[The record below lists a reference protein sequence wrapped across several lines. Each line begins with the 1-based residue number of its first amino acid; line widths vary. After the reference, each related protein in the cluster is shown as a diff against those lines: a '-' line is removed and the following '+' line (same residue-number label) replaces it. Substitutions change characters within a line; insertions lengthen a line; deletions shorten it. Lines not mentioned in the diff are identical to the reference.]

1 MCGGSLN
8 FFIEEN
14 MMTTI
19 PISVC
24 IIAKNEEKHIAE
36 CLKRLHPYNME
47 LVVADTGSTD
57 ATKELARQY
66 ADKVLDVTW
75 TDSFSDARNS
85 CAAQAS
91 NNWILAID
99 CDEYVTQADMDA
111 LKAAICAYPKHRGSL
126 RIHNL
131 VAGNDAQI
139 TYVTDDVPRLYDRRY
154 YEFANPIHEQ
164 IVPKNLSKEM
174 TEAPCFPLPIE
185 VIHYGYA
192 LPPAKMKQKQER
204 NLKLLYHQLA
214 TQGENPY
221 ICFQIAQSELV
232 LNNYEN
238 AIRYYEKG
246 LNYNPSRT
254 LTYVQYMIEGLAKA
268 YVCAGYRQKALA
280 LMARYE
286 PECGESAKYA
296 YYYANV
302 LMDNQEPLK
311 ALMKYVKATVAPDAK
326 TLGDEL
332 ANCYR
337 HIVELYHRF
346 GEDELCAFFQQKYE
360 ECLQQ
365 RAQMIGESGIFT
377 Y

>member
-1 MCGGSLN
+1 
-8 FFIEEN
+8 
-14 MMTTI
+14 MTTI

-36 CLKRLHPYNME
+36 CLKRLRPYNME
-47 LVVADTGSTD
+47 LIVADTGSTD
-57 ATKELARQY
+57 ATKELAQQY
-66 ADKVLDVTW
+66 ADKVFDVMW

-111 LKAAICAYPKHRGSL
+111 LNAAICAYPKHIGSL

-131 VAGNDAQI
+131 VIRPDAQM
-139 TYVTDDVPRLYDRRY
+139 TYATDDVPRLYDRRY
-154 YEFANPIHEQ
+154 YHFTNPIHEQ
-164 IVPKNLSKEM
+164 LVPKSQSKKKEQL
-174 TEAPCFPLPIE
+174 PHFPLPIG
-185 VIHYGYA
+185 VVHYGYA
-192 LPPAKMKQKQER
+192 LSPDEMRQKQER

-214 TQGENPY
+214 SQGETPY

-232 LNNYEN
+232 LDHYEN

-280 LMARYE
+280 LMAHYE
-286 PECGESAKYA
+286 PECGENAKYA

-332 ANCYR
+332 TNCYR

-346 GEDELCAFFQQKYE
+346 GEEELSDFFQEKYE
-360 ECLQQ
+360 ECLRQ
-365 RAQMIGESGIFT
+365 RTQVIGKQSAPR
-377 Y
+377 

>member
-1 MCGGSLN
+1 
-8 FFIEEN
+8 
-14 MMTTI
+14 MMNI

-36 CLKRLHPYNME
+36 CLKRLCPYPME

-57 ATKELARQY
+57 ATKKLARQY
-66 ADKVLDVTW
+66 ADKVLDMTW
-75 TDSFSDARNS
+75 TDSFSDARNF

-111 LKAAICAYPKHRGSL
+111 LNASVSSYPKYRGSL

-131 VAGNDAQI
+131 VVMKDAQL
-139 TYVTDDVPRLYDRRY
+139 TYATDDVPRLYDRRY
-154 YEFANPIHEQ
+154 YHFENPIHEQ
-164 IVPKNLSKEM
+164 LVPKNPYKKLAE
-174 TEAPCFPLPIE
+174 TPCFQLPIE
-185 VIHYGYA
+185 VVHYGYA
-192 LPPAKMKQKQER
+192 LSPAEMRQKQER
-204 NLKLLYHQLA
+204 NLILLYHQLA
-214 TQGENPY
+214 TQGETPY

-232 LNNYEN
+232 LEKYEK
-238 AIRYYEKG
+238 AILYYEKG
-246 LNYNPSRT
+246 LAYNPSCS

-280 LMARYE
+280 LMEHYE
-286 PECGESAKYA
+286 PECDENAKYA

-311 ALMKYVKATVAPDAK
+311 ALMKYVKATVLPDAK

-332 ANCYR
+332 TNCYR

-346 GEDELCAFFQQKYE
+346 GEEELCTFFQGKYE
-360 ECLQQ
+360 ECLRQ
-365 RAQMIGESGIFT
+365 RAQVVGDAYG
-377 Y
+377 